1 MTEKKKNLSDVG
13 HVLQTAAKMRF
24 AIAVSQ
30 WNSEVTYALR
40 DGALSTLLENGA
52 NSNDIEVFEV
62 PGSFELSAAAEMLAQ
77 TRRFDA
83 VICLGCVIQG
93 ETRHFDFICNAVAN
107 GIAQVGIKHAMPVIF
122 GVLTTNTMQ
131 QALDRSGGKHG
142 NKGIEAA
149 ATAISMVALNQSLR

>member
-13 HVLQTAAKMRF
+13 RILQTAAKMRF
-24 AIAVSQ
+24 ALAVSQ

-40 DGALSTLLENGA
+40 DGAVATLLESGA
-52 NSNDIEVFEV
+52 DSSNIEVFEV

-77 TRRFDA
+77 TLRFDA
-83 VICLGCVIQG
+83 VICLGCVVQG

-107 GIAQVGIKHAMPVIF
+107 GIAQVGIKHALPVIF